1 MAREPLIGI
10 VGPCGAGKSTLAAN
24 LAPHYQHVR
33 AIAQEHSYVPD
44 MWRRITNPD
53 ILIYLDASY
62 PATVER
68 RQLGWTE
75 KEYRIELDRLSHA
88 RSHADI
94 HIPTDE
100 MDPTKVLEI
109 CLKELASLQAE

>member
-24 LAPHYQHVR
+24 LATHYQHVR

-53 ILIYLDASY
+53 ILVYLDASY
-62 PATVER
+62 AATVER

-75 KEYRIELDRLSHA
+75 KEYRIELDRLANA
-88 RSHADI
+88 RIHADI
-94 HIPTDE
+94 HILTDNL
-100 MDPTKVLEI
+100 DPKGVLEA
-109 CLKELASLQAE
+109 CLKELSSLQAE